1 MKHPRLDL
9 HFPLA
14 VSALFAALHPLAGCA
29 APDAPPDEALRS
41 AFPDQATAV
50 LSVGPG
56 FLRTGGGLER
66 AAAARRGGVA
76 VRLPGEGSEAIV
88 FALDGGATLRVRE
101 LGASGEAVLADR
113 AVAYRRAGGSS
124 FWTATPGGVEEWLL
138 LDAAAVRRDAP
149 VAAWEVEGG
158 ALAARDGAI
167 EIADAA
173 GAVRLRVT
181 APAAYAA
188 GGRGV
193 DARLAARGAR
203 IELFVDAEGEQV
215 LVDPE
220 WQSPAPPAM
229 GTGRSRHAAARLGT
243 GVLVA
248 GGTSAVGTGLRSAE
262 LYDPA
267 DGAWSSSPAPGNM
280 QRARTEHTATALGGD
295 RVLVLGGDTDGA
307 HSTYEVYDADTMTWV
322 TGGEIPLTNPVTG
335 QPDHLY
341 RHTATEL
348 AGVDGEVLIV
358 GGGADLDQVAVYDN
372 VFLYDPRDDRLEE
385 VAHLLEPRTFHT
397 ATLLGTG
404 EVLVVGGYR
413 GAGLRTTEL
422 YDPTTDEWRPGPSM
436 AERAERYMH
445 TATRLL
451 DGRVLVTG
459 YAPVAEI
466 YDPSTNSFGVVAP
479 LRAASSRYGHSAT
492 LLPNGCVLVAGG
504 RLGSAY
510 QTDAELYNPFE
521 NSWIVAD
528 ELREPRAFHEATLLD
543 DGSVLL
549 TGGEQ
554 AGLKHATVERFTLG
568 QPGAPCG
575 DLCEC
580 QSGFCVDGVCCD
592 TACDLGACDA
602 CSAAAG
608 APADGACALLT
619 GAACDD
625 GNPCTSGDACDAG
638 ACAGENDDTATC
650 DDGNPCT
657 RDACSGGTCASTDDD
672 GAACDDGDRC
682 TTDLCRGGKCTAEAI
697 TCEATD
703 ECHVDGACDPETG
716 RCVPPAKDNGVLC
729 EGDGVCFAGDC
740 LHDSPEASS
749 SSSGGGAGSTDAAG
763 GGGSGGSPGPAA
775 DGESGCGCRAAGAAA
790 PGGGAAAAL
799 FIAAAAAS
807 RASRR
812 RRRPGPA
819 SPR

>member
-1 MKHPRLDL
+1 MTRPHPGL
-9 HFPLA
+9 HLSLA
-14 VSALFAALHPLAGCA
+14 ASALLASLQPLVGCA
-29 APDAPPDEALRS
+29 PLDPPPDEVLRS
-41 AFPDQATAV
+41 AFPDQAAAV
-50 LSVGPG
+50 LGVGPG
-56 FLRTGGGLER
+56 FLRSGGGLER

-76 VRLPGEGSEAIV
+76 VSLPGEGSEAIV

-101 LGASGEAVLADR
+101 VGTGGEAVLAER

-124 FWTATPGGVEEWLL
+124 FWTATPDGVEEWLL
-138 LDAAAVRRDAP
+138 LDAEAVRRDAP

-167 EIADAA
+167 EIADAT
-173 GAVRLRVT
+173 GVVRLRVT

-188 GGRGV
+188 GGREV
-193 DARLAARGAR
+193 EARLAARGAR

-220 WQSPAPPAM
+220 WQSPAPPSM

-243 GVLVA
+243 GVLA
-248 GGTSAVGTGLRSAE
+248 TGGTSAAGVGIRSAE

-280 QRARTEHTATALGGD
+280 RRAHTEHTATVLGSG
-295 RVLVLGGDTDGA
+295 RVLVVGGDTEGA
-307 HSTYEVYDADTMTWV
+307 HSTYEVYDADTTTWV
-322 TGGEIPLTNPVTG
+322 TGGEIPLTNPMTG
-335 QPDHLY
+335 QPDNLF
-341 RHTATEL
+341 RHTATGL
-348 AGVDGEVLIV
+348 AGAAGEVLIV
-358 GGGADLDQVAVYDN
+358 GGGADLDQVAVYRS
-372 VFLYDPRDDRLEE
+372 VFRYDPRDGQLRAAAD
-385 VAHLLEPRTFHT
+385 LLGPRTLHT
-397 ATLLGTG
+397 ATLLDTG
-404 EVLVVGGYR
+404 EVLVVGGYY
-413 GAGLRTTEL
+413 GAGLETTEL
-422 YDPTTDEWRPGPSM
+422 YDPAADAWRHGPPM
-436 AERAERYMH
+436 AAGARYMH

-459 YAPVAEI
+459 YVSATEI
-466 YDPSTNSFGVVAP
+466 YDPRTNSFVTVAP
-479 LRAASSRYGHSAT
+479 MRAAGRRHGHSAT

-504 RLGSAY
+504 RHNDTY
-510 QTDAELYNPFE
+510 ETDAELYNPLADR
-521 NSWIVAD
+521 WIVAD
-528 ELREPRAFHEATLLD
+528 ELRAPRGFHEATLLE

-554 AGLKHATVERFTLG
+554 TGQKLATAERFAPG

-575 DLCEC
+575 DRCEC

-602 CSAAAG
+602 CSVAAG
-608 APADGACALLT
+608 ATTDGTCSLLT

-625 GNPCTSGDACDAG
+625 DNPCTSGDACDKG
-638 ACAGENDDTATC
+638 ACAGENDDTAPC

-657 RDACSGGTCASTDDD
+657 RDACSGGTCASSDDD
-672 GAACDDGDRC
+672 SGECDDGDPC
-682 TTDLCRGGKCTAEAI
+682 TTDLCRGGECAAEAI

-716 RCVPPAKDNGVLC
+716 ACVPLTRENGVRC

-740 LHDSPEASS
+740 LHNPPEAP
-749 SSSGGGAGSTDAAG
+749 SSSGGGAEPTDSAG
-763 GGGSGGSPGPAA
+763 GGGSNPGA
-775 DGESGCGCRAAGAAA
+775 DEERGCGCRAAGAAA
-790 PGGGAAAAL
+790 PGGGPAAAAL

-807 RASRR
+807 RTSRR
-812 RRRPGPA
+812 RRRPDPA